1 MKAALQANG
10 WTSQTKVVVL
20 AEDAHLLLQVCCA
33 VLDGRLDALFRELY
47 PRFRLTSPALE
58 LPGL

>member
-1 MKAALQANG
+1 VKQPR
-10 WTSQTKVVVL
+10 
-20 AEDAHLLLQVCCA
+20 AEGAQLLLQVRCA
-33 VLDGRLDALFRELY
+33 VLDGRLDALFRERY